1 MNGEV
6 DIENPRV
13 DIYVFNLLDKED
25 RLNLEHNLNEVL
37 NS

>member
-6 DIENPRV
+6 NIENPRV
-13 DIYVFNLLDKED
+13 DIYVFNLLDKKD
-25 RLNLEHNLNEVL
+25 RLDLEYNLNEVL